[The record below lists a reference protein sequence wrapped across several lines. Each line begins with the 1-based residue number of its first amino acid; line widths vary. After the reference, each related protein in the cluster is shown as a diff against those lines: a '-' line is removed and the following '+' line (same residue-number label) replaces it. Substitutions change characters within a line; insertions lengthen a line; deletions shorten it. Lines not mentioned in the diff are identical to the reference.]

1 MSDQLQRARDTY
13 GPQMCKT
20 FEGALGAFL
29 GDECPQL
36 GGPRSRQVLVQAISS
51 LVHAHFPK
59 TTNMEQ
65 GQIRW
70 TAVHKDETSSYGKTI
85 AQSRL
90 TPVVLDLLPASEVA
104 ARAEGARLR
113 EVKKEAVCRLLT
125 RSARPS
131 GAPASHLS
139 RTARLTQ
146 AYEQHGV
153 LTNTEVALL
162 LKMSPS
168 TVGIYRREWE
178 KDHARLLPTRG
189 SIHDMGPTLTHKDQ
203 ILRKLIFEGKSVERV
218 CQETDHS
225 PEAVLRYTTNFKQ
238 VLLCE
243 RKGFDVA
250 QTSFATKLSH
260 RLIEEHRQLIADYRR
275 DYPTFTEH
283 RLDDLMKKFDGYQK
297 PADNTP
303 ATSTP

>member
-113 EVKKEAVCRLLT
+113 EVKKEAVCRLF
-125 RSARPS
+125 
-131 GAPASHLS
+131 
-139 RTARLTQ
+139 TQ

>member
-104 ARAEGARLR
+104 ARAEGSRLR
-113 EVKKEAVCRLLT
+113 DIKKEAVSRLF
-125 RSARPS
+125 
-131 GAPASHLS
+131 
-139 RTARLTQ
+139 TQ

-297 PADNTP
+297 PAENTP

>member
-1 MSDQLQRARDTY
+1 MSDHLQRARDTY

-113 EVKKEAVCRLLT
+113 DIKKEAVSRLF
-125 RSARPS
+125 S
-131 GAPASHLS
+131 
-139 RTARLTQ
+139 Q